1 MARTKRTQR
10 TNRKAAAGGLERLKA
25 SALATVGTL
34 VKQGNALQ
42 ARGRKL
48 AVAQARAAR
57 EALSTRAAEARVRT
71 TDAATRFERAFEH
84 RVSQAMSRLG
94 VPTARDVRAL
104 SRQVAQ
110 LQQSVDQLRRSRA
123 RA

>member
-10 TNRKAAAGGLERLKA
+10 TNRKAAASGLERLKA
-25 SALATVGTL
+25 SALSTVGTL
-34 VKQGNALQ
+34 VKQGTALQ

-48 AVAQARAAR
+48 AVARARAAR
-57 EALSTRAAEARVRT
+57 EALATRAAEARIRT

-94 VPTARDVRAL
+94 VPTARDVRSL